1 MCSALGRSL
10 SPAGCLLCLGS
21 ELGGVS
27 HRLLGPKD
35 AVECGLVE
43 LVDVS
48 WRYALAQGL
57 DEMAGLGLR
66 LEEGLSDSVDLGS
79 VWIWD
84 CAAAVWLAGPR
95 RRQRTFVDHGSLRPM
110 IYQKK
115 TIKDRSKGVWTEN
128 GCKTCLRYDLR
139 LKLTASPKTCASVFE
154 TIKHNHVNVREA

>member
-1 MCSALGRSL
+1 MWAECLAAFWVPRDALQ
-10 SPAGCLLCLGS
+10 
-21 ELGGVS
+21 
-27 HRLLGPKD
+27 
-35 AVECGLVE
+35 CGLVE

-57 DEMAGLGLR
+57 DEVAGLGLG
-66 LEEGLSDSVDLGS
+66 LEEDLEGLSDSVDLGS

-84 CAAAVWLAGPR
+84 CAAAVWLAGPGR
-95 RRQRTFVDHGSLRPM
+95 LQRTSVDHGSLRPTV
-110 IYQKK
+110 YGKK

-154 TIKHNHVNVREA
+154 TIKHNHVNVREAWLLCPLVCAP